1 MNDDRG
7 APILLHVR
15 LTPKAARN
23 AVQGWEQDADGAQIL
38 KASVTAVP
46 ENGKANEALIKLL
59 AKHCGLPKSAFVLKS
74 GATNRNKVLLVYGAT
89 MGRFGP

>member
-1 MNDDRG
+1 MSGDG
-7 APILLHVR
+7 SESFILHVR

-23 AVQGWEQDADGAQIL
+23 AVQGWVQNAGGTQIL

-46 ENGKANEALIKLL
+46 ENGKANDALIKLL

-74 GATNRNKVLLVYGAT
+74 GATDRNKVLLVYGAT
-89 MGRFGP
+89 MDRFGP